1 MVKKQA
7 HATPQEVW
15 DLLREFQKENDRG
28 FKELRE
34 SQKESQKELR
44 ESQKELRES
53 QKESQKELRES
64 QKESQK
70 ELRESQKELRD
81 SQKESRESQKES
93 RESQKELRD
102 SQKETDRQINKT
114 SQKVEDL
121 SNSIEEQGKNLD
133 KASGNFNNKW
143 GAFIERLVAGDLVSL
158 LEEQGIPVRQI
169 TSRKILYREDKT
181 ELGEYDLI
189 AYNGDAIVITEV
201 KNTLT
206 RGKIDK
212 FLKKLESYKKQHL
225 IYSDKKVFGAM
236 GFLESEEGS
245 ADYAES
251 KGLFIIRSPEG
262 KSDMSKI
269 VNKEGFKPT
278 PF

>member
-28 FKELRE
+28 FKELR
-34 SQKESQKELR
+34 
-44 ESQKELRES
+44 
-53 QKESQKELRES
+53 
-64 QKESQK
+64 
-70 ELRESQKELRD
+70 D
-81 SQKESRESQKES
+81 SQKDTDRQM
-93 RESQKELRD
+93 
-102 SQKETDRQINKT
+102 KETDRQVNKT

-121 SNSIEEQGKNLD
+121 SNSIEKQGKNLD
-133 KASGNFNNKW
+133 KANGNFNNKW
-143 GAFIERLVAGDLVSL
+143 GAFIERLIAGDLVSL

-212 FLKKLESYKKQHL
+212 FLKKLESYKKKHL

-251 KGLFIIRSPEG
+251 KGLFVIRSPEG